1 MLVGLP
7 QTPLTYLR
15 LFLKIHLFW
24 SEKKKED
31 GVAEG
36 APART
41 QPRSGLYLTAKG
53 IQPRA
58 RLPGA
63 GRLRGTRRSSAR
75 RDVSSPPVPKGRS
88 QTEASCRE
96 AWSSGR
102 DQLSP
107 PPSRQVPTP
116 LSMQA
121 LPV

>member
-53 IQPRA
+53 IQLLELCCS
-58 RLPGA
+58 RL
-63 GRLRGTRRSSAR
+63 L
-75 RDVSSPPVPKGRS
+75 
-88 QTEASCRE
+88 
-96 AWSSGR
+96 
-102 DQLSP
+102 LSEGNTCP
-107 PPSRQVPTP
+107 
-116 LSMQA
+116 
-121 LPV
+121 